1 MNKKLKPETIARLKR
16 ENAQSAIDRSF
27 DLLRRTEDKANAD
40 QSSIWPELL
49 SEQRER
55 ISAQYK
61 LPQSM
66 LSFKNHSAYLMAE
79 ANRLK
84 NELPVYLQ
92 DDDETV

>member
-16 ENAQSAIDRSF
+16 ENAQSVIDRSF
-27 DLLRRTEDKANAD
+27 DLLRRTEEKAISN
-40 QSSIWPELL
+40 QKSIWPELL
-49 SEQRER
+49 SEQRAR

-61 LPQSM
+61 LPSSM

-79 ANRLK
+79 TNRLK
-84 NELPVYLQ
+84 NELPAYLQ